1 MKLNITFRN
10 MDASLAIKDYV
21 KEKIGRVKKFVPEP
35 VEASVVLSTQRH
47 NRVCDIS
54 IHCSGKLYQGSESS
68 EDMYSSIDRVMDKLQ
83 RQLRDSK
90 RRSARA

>member
-21 KEKIGRVKKFVPEP
+21 KEKIARVKKFVPEP

-47 NRVCDIS
+47 NHVCDIS
-54 IHCSGKLYQGSESS
+54 VHCAGKFYQGSESC

-90 RRSARA
+90 RSSRA